1 MHRPVTG
8 DENMLS
14 ELRLSDLK
22 GFETK
27 PTWRQLILTSEF

>member
-8 DENMLS
+8 DENRMS

-27 PTWRQLILTSEF
+27 PTWRRLILTSEF